1 MPNATDSFLAY
12 LYRQNSEITP
22 SALQKARECLAD
34 YIAVTV
40 AGASYAK
47 SLWGSFLAQVR
58 SGEVPL
64 LGYGVKTDGRTACL
78 VNGYNAHCLE
88 LDDGQRYAMIHLGA
102 SIISALLS
110 ASCENIVE
118 TEDFLKGVV
127 MGYEAACRLALAV
140 QPGHK
145 KRGFHTAGTCGTV
158 GAAVGVAF
166 ALKMGLAQMK
176 TVLSAAVGSAA
187 GMLELQE
194 QGSQLKPF
202 NLGRAAMDGLSAA
215 YMGFTTA
222 VGPDD
227 VLGGDRGF
235 FKLFTDEAK
244 VDRLVQESESFEIE
258 RIYVKPYAACRHCHS
273 AIEAALALR
282 SCLPLDDIA
291 GITVKTYSLAI
302 KGHDHAAISGLASAK
317 LSIPYSVAAAFVLG
331 TGGVEAFTEDNCR
344 RADILSLMKK
354 VAVQEVERPRE
365 LPADAR
371 FATVEVKGRKGE
383 EFSHR
388 VDYAK
393 GDAENPLTR
402 EEMQGKISS
411 LLKVAANEDKLLAQC
426 AALLDGNGNVR
437 QLLCLL

>member
-110 ASCENIVE
+110 ASCENVVE

-145 KRGFHTAGTCGTV
+145 KKGFHTAGTCGTV

-194 QGSQLKPF
+194 QRSQLKPY
-202 NLGRAAMDGLSAA
+202 NLGRAAMDGLAAA

-222 VGPDD
+222 EGPED
-227 VLGGDRGF
+227 VLGGERGF
-235 FKLFTDEAK
+235 FRLFTDEGRADK
-244 VDRLVQESESFEIE
+244 MVQDSPIFEIE
-258 RIYVKPYAACRHCHS
+258 RIYVKPYAACRHCHA
-273 AIEAALALR
+273 AIEATLALR
-282 SCLPLDDIA
+282 DRLPLDEIA
-291 GITVKTYSLAI
+291 GLEVRTYSLAI
-302 KGHDHAAISGLASAK
+302 KGHDHQEISGGASAK
-317 LSIPYSVAAAFVLG
+317 LSIPYSVAAAWVLG
-331 TGGVEAFTEDNCR
+331 SVGVEAFEEDALRNEEIFALAR
-344 RADILSLMKK
+344 K
-354 VAVQEVERPRE
+354 VKVLEAARPDG

-371 FATVEVKGRKGE
+371 FATVVLHGKDGE

-411 LLKVAANEDKLLAQC
+411 LLKGAANEDKLLAQC